1 MGPGTLLCSFCEGD
15 LRVFGVHMPFA
26 KITKITD
33 THTDT
38 HTDGRTDGQ
47 TDIHICGDRDVISAS
62 RKNNTFLYTDNIF
75 VLRTTQFCAL
85 VPF

>member
-26 KITKITD
+26 KIVKITD

-38 HTDGRTDGQ
+38 RTDGQ
-47 TDIHICGDRDVISAS
+47 TDIPICGDRDVISAS
-62 RKNNTFLYTDNIF
+62 RKN
-75 VLRTTQFCAL
+75 
-85 VPF
+85 